1 MKQAQLFPSKTRD
14 AKTRR
19 DPARF
24 VRQICPICS
33 RGLDCVSLAAIFG
46 RWCSDELLFHGRKS
60 LSKILKG
67 HQHFSTT
74 SWQYWWTHGAR
85 SGNSDKR
92 CFLPPAVGW
101 HEHQIFNPTQCV
113 YTTQHN
119 ATQHDAYCPASWHRQ
134 RTKGD
139 VPSASLVEQLKGN
152 YEQGVRGTQ
161 DRLKG
166 QKLLEGDQPVWR
178 RQRIWWQSLHHQM
191 SSF

>member
-1 MKQAQLFPSKTRD
+1 MKHPQLFPSKTWD
-14 AKTRR
+14 LKTRR
-19 DPARF
+19 NPACF
-24 VRQICPICS
+24 VHKICPIHS
-33 RGLDCVSLAAIFG
+33 RGLDCVSLSTIFG

-60 LSKILKG
+60 LSKCFPRFWRANSISQQPADSIGGHTVHIQVILI
-67 HQHFSTT
+67 
-74 SWQYWWTHGAR
+74 
-85 SGNSDKR
+85 SGI
-92 CFLPPAVGW
+92 PP
-101 HEHQIFNPTQCV
+101 EFDSNEYQIFNPTQSV
-113 YTTQHN
+113 YTTQHYV
-119 ATQHDAYCPASWHRQ
+119 YCPASWHRA

-178 RQRIWWQSLHHQM
+178 RKRIWWQSLHHQI

>member
-1 MKQAQLFPSKTRD
+1 MHLFCFD
-14 AKTRR
+14 AVTAALYQKIDHTPLRLTQV
-19 DPARF
+19 ALWS
-24 VRQICPICS
+24 CS
-33 RGLDCVSLAAIFG
+33 TKSSSCLTIHHLGSLVQWWAVVPWKEISFQV
-46 RWCSDELLFHGRKS
+46 

-67 HQHFSTT
+67 QQHFSTT
-74 SWQYWWTHGAR
+74 SWQYWWTHSAR
-85 SGNSDKR
+85 SGNSDR
-92 CFLPPAVGW
+92 RYFLSPAFGW
-101 HEHQIFNPTQCV
+101 NEYQIFNPTQCV
-113 YTTQHN
+113 YTTQH
-119 ATQHDAYCPASWHRQ
+119 DAYCPASWHRE

-178 RQRIWWQSLHHQM
+178 RKRIWWQSLHHQM